1 MQSVL
6 HYAFCLYADGGVY
19 QRALCHDSRK
29 QCCKSRIYLWTC
41 LYRVGVSFVFP
52 SAPPLQEKKI
62 QKNGADYHWRSVSW
76 GGSGFAF
83 CRSSGTLSDK
93 LCRSPAA
100 DRSYQRMRVLQ
111 YGHVFC
117 RKPVYGTIDRHGYG
131 SGDPVTVCGTEFN
144 TAVCHLYYQH
154 YFECCVCH
162 VFCHNSAEG
171 LDSGKS
177 FALFV
182 GRQKR
187 FQKNAASDRCRS
199 AYEPCSR
206 NDRQRTDGL

>member
-1 MQSVL
+1 ML
-6 HYAFCLYADGGVY
+6 FRLYADRGVC
-19 QRALCHDSRK
+19 QRALCRDSRK
-29 QCCKSRIYLWTC
+29 RCRKSRIYRWAC
-41 LYRVGVSFVFP
+41 LHRIGIPFVFP
-52 SAPPLQEKKI
+52 AAPPMQKRKI
-62 QKNGADYHWRSVSW
+62 QENGADYHWRSVSW

-100 DRSYQRMRVLQ
+100 DRPYQRMRVLQ